1 MCMEATDVSGRMPRL
16 WAIGLNKTI
25 YFNVYLSNPILLS
38 KFANNNRSRYNQN
51 NVLYQAL

>member
-1 MCMEATDVSGRMPRL
+1 M
-16 WAIGLNKTI
+16 KTI
-25 YFNVYLSNPILLS
+25 YLNVYLSNPILLY

>member
-1 MCMEATDVSGRMPRL
+1 M
-16 WAIGLNKTI
+16 KTI
-25 YFNVYLSNPILLS
+25 YLNVYLSNPIFLS

>member
-1 MCMEATDVSGRMPRL
+1 M
-16 WAIGLNKTI
+16 KTI